1 VVTQEISPALDNGT
15 KGCHQWRIPNNY
27 KTARFPGDF
36 FFLFRRMYGIM
47 EKINERIDTMY
58 HIEFGES
65 GMEVPTVT
73 IGCMRISNMNE
84 KEAEAFVNTALEHGA
99 NFFDHADIYGGGAS
113 EEVFGK
119 AVSPAMRDKVIIQ
132 TKCGIR
138 PGQFDFSYEHI
149 VNSVEGSL
157 KRLGT
162 DHVDA
167 LLLHRP
173 DALMEPEEVARAF
186 SYLKESGKVRHF
198 GVSNHNPSQ
207 IQLLKKCV
215 KQPIEAN
222 QLQFGLGHSSMIR
235 SGMEVNT
242 LFDGAT
248 DRDGGVLNYCR
259 LNDITIQT
267 WSPFLYGMFEG
278 VFLGSEKFPALNAK
292 LAELG
297 AEYGV
302 SPTTMAS
309 AWILRHPAKMQMIA
323 GTMNPAHLKEI
334 CAAADVLLS
343 RKHWY
348 ELYLS
353 AGNVMP

>member
-1 VVTQEISPALDNGT
+1 MKALKNGT
-15 KGCHQWRIPNNY
+15 DIRGTAIGDAPNLS
-27 KTARFPGDF
+27 P
-36 FFLFRRMYGIM
+36 
-47 EKINERIDTMY
+47 ER
-58 HIEFGES
+58 
-65 GMEVPTVT
+65 
-73 IGCMRISNMNE
+73 
-84 KEAEAFVNTALEHGA
+84 AEL
-99 NFFDHADIYGGGAS
+99 
-113 EEVFGK
+113 FGK
-119 AVSPAMRDKVIIQ
+119 AFPLTASNREKTILQ
-132 TKCGIR
+132 SKCGIR
-138 PGQFDFSYEHI
+138 PGVAFDFSKEHI
-149 VNSVEGSL
+149 LSSVDGIL
-157 KRLGT
+157 RRLGT
-162 DHVDA
+162 DYLDV

-173 DALMEPEEVARAF
+173 DALMEPEEVAEAF
-186 SYLKESGKVRHF
+186 DILFSSGKVRHF

-207 IQLLKKCV
+207 IKLLKKCV
-215 KQPIEAN
+215 QQPIEAN

-278 VFLGSEKFPALNAK
+278 VFLGSEKFLALNAK

-302 SPTTMAS
+302 SPTTMAA

>member
-1 VVTQEISPALDNGT
+1 MKMIPWGPGAL
-15 KGCHQWRIPNNY
+15 
-27 KTARFPGDF
+27 
-36 FFLFRRMYGIM
+36 
-47 EKINERIDTMY
+47 
-58 HIEFGES
+58 
-65 GMEVPTVT
+65 PTSA
-73 IGCMRISNMNE
+73 IALGCMRLERYNA
-84 KEAEAFVNTALEHGA
+84 KEAAGYIETAMDCGIR
-99 NFFDHADIYGGGAS
+99 FFDHADIYGAGRCES
-113 EEVFGK
+113 LFGE
-119 AVSPAMRDKVIIQ
+119 AFAQ
-132 TKCGIR
+132 TGIKREDVWVQSKCGIVS
-138 PGQFDFSYEHI
+138 GVMYDFSKEHI
-149 VNSVEGSL
+149 LTSVDGIL
-157 KRLGT
+157 KRLNMEYL
-162 DHVDA
+162 DS

-173 DALMEPEEVARAF
+173 DALMEPEEVAEAF
-186 SYLKESGKVRHF
+186 DILESSGKVRHF

-207 IQLLKKCV
+207 IKLLKKCV

-292 LAELG
+292 LEELG
-297 AEYGV
+297 KEYGV
-302 SPTTMAS
+302 SPTVMAT

-323 GTMNPAHLKEI
+323 GTMNPEHLKEI
-334 CAAADVLLS
+334 CSAADVELS